1 MASHTQ
7 QKRGSANSKKRGHFW
22 RKRTA
27 PLRPERGKTPNYT
40 ICLQESD
47 YQGRIYSQISFP
59 NTQKL
64 SPTILWFGA
73 ALLRLFLMFS
83 HTLRSK
89 NLAPF
94 TWAPL
99 DPNFVQFWVPDGP
112 EHAKQWLV
120 VLPPLSTSSRVHHVP
135 LLCHVKDHPNQTTHS
150 RTHEVGPHLLKMMTS
165 LHNWLNRPSIYDLMA
180 YAR

>member
-40 ICLQESD
+40 ISLQESD
-47 YQGRIYSQISFP
+47 YQGRIYSQISFT

-83 HTLRSK
+83 HTFRSK

-94 TWAPL
+94 HMGTFGP
-99 DPNFVQFWVPDGP
+99 QFCPILSSGRPRTCKTVTSGAASLVYFLPRASCAIIMPRQRPPKSD
-112 EHAKQWLV
+112 HA
-120 VLPPLSTSSRVHHVP
+120 
-135 LLCHVKDHPNQTTHS
+135 
-150 RTHEVGPHLLKMMTS
+150 
-165 LHNWLNRPSIYDLMA
+165 
-180 YAR
+180 